1 IIFIDTPGIH
11 QGHSLINRRLMD
23 TALQTLDDVDGVV
36 WLLDAHDRIKQ
47 DEERIAET
55 LRGVKTPVLIV
66 LNKID
71 LVAKSRL
78 LPLME
83 KCAALLPGKEIVPVS
98 ALKGEGLDI
107 VLEIAEGWLP
117 EGPQYFTQGEHTDQ
131 TERFLASE
139 IVREKVFLLTRE
151 EIPYGVAVT
160 IDEFTEKEEKN
171 LIVIAATIHT
181 ERDSH
186 KGILIGKHGSML
198 KEIGKQAR
206 EDLEGL
212 LGCRIFLELFVRV
225 DPGWTQDPR
234 AQGDRRRSSR
244 GHPRSQLRRSA
255 LGRAA
260 LPAGRYRRPGF
271 QRGARPRRERAE
283 PEPAR
288 RRRSRRDFVP
298 VRRQGRA
305 QPARSRG
312 RGSIA
317 PLRQAGFFRRQQ
329 ARFQAAR
336 GQSLR
341 ILRARHRA
349 ALFDFRRARPGHS
362 RSDG

>member
-1 IIFIDTPGIH
+1 MTDASPKNKKKSAPGFRSGYVAIVGRPNVGKSTLLNRILGEKVAIVSPKPQTTRNRVSGIRTTETAQIVFIDTPGIH
-11 QGHSLINRRLMD
+11 QGHSLMNRRLMD
-23 TALQTLDDVDGVV
+23 TALQTLDDVDGVL

-55 LRGVKTPVLIV
+55 LRGVETPVLIV

-71 LVAKSRL
+71 LVAKGRL

-98 ALKGEGLDI
+98 ALKGEGLEIVLDI
-107 VLEIAEGWLP
+107 VERWLP
-117 EGPQYFTQGEHTDQ
+117 EGPRYFTEGEHTDQ

-160 IDEFTEKEEKN
+160 IDEFTEKEEKT

-206 EDLEGL
+206 EELEGL

-234 AQGDRRRSSR
+234 
-244 GHPRSQLRRSA
+244 
-255 LGRAA
+255 
-260 LPAGRYRRPGF
+260 
-271 QRGARPRRERAE
+271 
-283 PEPAR
+283 
-288 RRRSRRDFVP
+288 
-298 VRRQGRA
+298 
-305 QPARSRG
+305 
-312 RGSIA
+312 
-317 PLRQAGFFRRQQ
+317 
-329 ARFQAAR
+329 
-336 GQSLR
+336 SL
-341 ILRARHRA
+341 IEMGL
-349 ALFDFRRARPGHS
+349 
-362 RSDG
+362 